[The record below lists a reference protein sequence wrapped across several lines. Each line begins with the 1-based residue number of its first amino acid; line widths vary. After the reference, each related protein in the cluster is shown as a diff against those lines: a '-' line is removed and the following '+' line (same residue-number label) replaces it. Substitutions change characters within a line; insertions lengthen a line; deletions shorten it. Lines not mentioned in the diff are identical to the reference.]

1 MQKREEEEE
10 VSTLLQT
17 KLTSSTPK
25 EVLKRGECER
35 RGHISFLLQFQS
47 LVRTE
52 GSGTDE
58 VWVWFGIWILNSIG
72 VVFSK
77 TKGHRKIKDFTQSI
91 KGKEKSPTENR
102 LYKIRNLNQVHKHLH
117 DFLNWS
123 DSSHPHSLHYGLIPH
138 HFSGGF
144 LPKPPHRLI
153 FIHCCPDPI
162 PFPARVSLIF
172 EKPSDHVNI
181 LLKILYCI
189 PIALDKDKSQQ

>member
-10 VSTLLQT
+10 VSTLCQT

-25 EVLKRGECER
+25 EVLKRGKHER
-35 RGHISFLLQFQS
+35 RGHRSFLLQFQS

-91 KGKEKSPTENR
+91 KGKEKSSTENR

-123 DSSHPHSLHYGLIPH
+123 DSSQPHSLHYGLSPIISQGDSCQSLPTDWSLSTVALIQ
-138 HFSGGF
+138 FPFQQESAWF
-144 LPKPPHRLI
+144 LKNLLI
-153 FIHCCPDPI
+153 MSTSC
-162 PFPARVSLIF
+162 
-172 EKPSDHVNI
+172 
-181 LLKILYCI
+181 LKTLYCI